1 MLCWASPPVVHQHSP
16 AEGAEA
22 LMDLTGAWPDQQGT
36 SQGSGSHPDSPPMAG
51 SWCFLQPACEGLRE
65 RAGQARAW
73 GCQGRE
79 KSLGLNENKLFSS
92 NDFIPYL
99 LLSATQSLPCFYPA
113 EAAKVLFQWLF
124 E

>member
-1 MLCWASPPVVHQHSP
+1 
-16 AEGAEA
+16 
-22 LMDLTGAWPDQQGT
+22 MDLPEAWPDQCGA

-51 SWCFLQPACEGLRE
+51 SWCFLQPACEGCVAQTSKGPRRE
-65 RAGQARAW
+65 AGQARAW

-79 KSLGLNENKLFSS
+79 KGLGLNENKLLDS

-99 LLSATQSLPCFYPA
+99 LLSATQSLPCFYTA

-124 E
+124 G